1 MEDCIFCKIVSG
13 EIPKTFDYEDD
24 NIVAFADIHPVKPVH
39 ILLVPKKHYGDL
51 ISLTDKNVLFSMQVG
66 VRKIVD
72 EKKLTEKGFR
82 IVSNGG
88 GAQLI
93 NHLHFHLIGPVESH
107 EKI

>member
-1 MEDCIFCKIVSG
+1 MKDCIFCKIVSG
-13 EIPKTFDYEDD
+13 EIPKTFDYEDE
-24 NIVAFADIHPVKPVH
+24 NVVGFADIHPIRPVH
-39 ILLVPKKHYGDL
+39 VILIPKKHFEDL
-51 ISLTDKNVLFSMQVG
+51 YSLDDKNVLFSIQTG

-72 EKKLTEKGFR
+72 EKKLLGQGFR

-93 NHLHFHLIGPVESH
+93 NHLHFHLVGPVGSH